1 MCGSVDANGK
11 VHFTTILYTYTYD
24 SLSMGYVAVLNAHP
38 LIIDMTHKH
47 TLTHANA
54 HENTHI
60 CQVLGLSICRKRKH
74 TEKDRQNVM
83 YNMGAIETR
92 NA

>member
-38 LIIDMTHKH
+38 LIIDMHTNIHSHMQTHMK
-47 TLTHANA
+47 TRTYVKFLGFLYVGN
-54 HENTHI
+54 ENIPKKIDKTSCI
-60 CQVLGLSICRKRKH
+60 TWV
-74 TEKDRQNVM
+74 
-83 YNMGAIETR
+83 
-92 NA
+92 